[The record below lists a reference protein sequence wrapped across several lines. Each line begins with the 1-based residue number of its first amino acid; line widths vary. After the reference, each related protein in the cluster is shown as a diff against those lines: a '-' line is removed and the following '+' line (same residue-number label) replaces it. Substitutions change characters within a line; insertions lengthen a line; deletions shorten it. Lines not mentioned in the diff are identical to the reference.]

1 MYLEGVVKD
10 VNSIRY
16 MTAEEMEQ
24 RGVRVFTNT
33 EITKVVP
40 DKHEVEV
47 LDHISGQTRTE
58 SYDKLI
64 LSPGA
69 NPFIL
74 PVPGHE
80 LKNIETMRGRQ
91 DTIDLR
97 IHSVDPDIQNV
108 VVVGGG
114 YIGIEAAEAFAK
126 AGKNVTVVDIITRP
140 LGVYLDQSFTDILE
154 KEMTENGITLAMEE
168 KVMEFVGEDGKVKKV
183 VTDKGEYPAEMVV
196 MSAGVRP
203 NTAWLKDAV
212 AMHPN
217 GMIKTDEY
225 MRTSAEDVFAVGDA
239 TLIQYNPGKTE
250 VNISLATNARRQGRY
265 AVKNLV
271 DAKFPFPGVQGSSAL
286 RVFNYK
292 FASTG
297 LNDQMASRLGI
308 KTQSVLLDQATLMD
322 FVPENM
328 KERMLFKLVYDPAT
342 HEILG
347 AQVMSKKDLTANIN
361 AISIAIQTKFTI
373 DQLAYAD
380 FFFQPEFDT
389 PWNLLNMAGLKAL
402 QQENEAKS

>member
-33 EITKVVP
+33 EITKVIP

-47 LDHISGQTRTE
+47 LDHVSGQTRKET
-58 SYDKLI
+58 YDKLI

-80 LKNIETMRGRQ
+80 LQNIETMRGRQ
-91 DTIDLR
+91 DTIDLKL
-97 IHSVDPDIQNV
+97 HSVDPDIQNV

-114 YIGIEAAEAFAK
+114 YIGIEAAEAFVK
-126 AGKNVTVVDIITRP
+126 AGKNVTLVDIITRP
-140 LGVYLDQSFTDILE
+140 LGLYLDQEFTDILE
-154 KEMTENGITLAMEE
+154 KEMTNNGMNLAMEE
-168 KVMEFVGEDGKVKKV
+168 KVVEFVGKDGKVSKV
-183 VTDKGEYPAEMVV
+183 VTDKGEY
-196 MSAGVRP
+196 S
-203 NTAWLKDAV
+203 
-212 AMHPN
+212 N

-239 TLIQYNPGKTE
+239 TLIQYNPGQTT
-250 VNISLATNARRQGRY
+250 VNIALATNARRQGRY
-265 AVKNLV
+265 AVKNLEE
-271 DAKFPFPGVQGSSAL
+271 ANYPFPGVQGSSAL
-286 RVFNYK
+286 RVFDYK

-297 LNDQMASRLGI
+297 LNDQMADRLKI
-308 KTQSVLLDQATLMD
+308 ETKSVLLDQDTLMD
-322 FVPENM
+322 FVPANM
-328 KERMLFKLVYDPAT
+328 KDRMLFKLVYDPKT
-342 HEILG
+342 HAILG
-347 AQVMSKKDLTANIN
+347 AQIMSKKDLTANIN

-373 DQLAYAD
+373 EQLAYAD

-402 QQENEAKS
+402 HQENES

>member
-16 MTAEEMEQ
+16 MTAEEMEK

-33 EITKVVP
+33 EITKVMP
-40 DKHEVEV
+40 DQHEVEV
-47 LDHISGQTRTE
+47 LDHISGQTRKE

-80 LKNIETMRGRQ
+80 LENIETMRGRQ
-91 DTIDLR
+91 DTIDLKL
-97 IHSVDPDIQNV
+97 HSVDPDIQNV

-114 YIGIEAAEAFAK
+114 YIGIEAAEAFAM

-140 LGVYLDQSFTDILE
+140 LGVYLDQDFTDILE
-154 KEMTENGITLAMEE
+154 KEMTENGMHLAMEE
-168 KVMEFVGEDGKVKKV
+168 KVVEFIGDAGKVTKV
-183 VTDKGEYPAEMVV
+183 VTDKGEYPAELVV

-203 NTAWLKDAV
+203 NTAWLKNAV
-212 AMHPN
+212 EMHPN

-239 TLIQYNPGKTE
+239 TLIKYNPGNTE
-250 VNISLATNARRQGRY
+250 VNIALATNARRQGRY
-265 AVKNLV
+265 AAKNLV
-271 DAKFPFPGVQGSSAL
+271 EANNPFPGVQGSSAL
-286 RVFNYK
+286 RVFDYK

-297 LNDQMASRLGI
+297 LNDQMADRLKI
-308 KTQSVLLDQATLMD
+308 ETKSVLLDQDTLMD
-322 FVPENM
+322 FIPADR

-347 AQVMSKKDLTANIN
+347 GQIMSKEDLTANIN

-373 DQLAYAD
+373 EQLAYAD

-402 QQENEAKS
+402 EQEK

>member
-10 VNSIRY
+10 VDSIRY
-16 MTAEEMEQ
+16 MTPEEMEQ

-47 LDHISGQTRTE
+47 LDHLTGKTRTE
-58 SYDKLI
+58 AYDKLI

-74 PVPGHE
+74 PVPGKE
-80 LKNIETMRGRQ
+80 LANIETMRGRQ
-91 DTIDLR
+91 DTIDLKK
-97 IHSVDPDIQNV
+97 HSVDPEIKEV

-114 YIGIEAAEAFAK
+114 YIGIEAAEAFAL
-126 AGKNVTVVDIITRP
+126 AGKKVTVVDVITRP
-140 LGVYLDQSFTDILE
+140 LGVYLDQEFTDILE
-154 KEMTENGITLAMEE
+154 KEMTDNGIRLAMEE
-168 KVMEFVGEDGKVKKV
+168 RVEKFVGEGKVEKV
-183 VTDKGEYPAEMVV
+183 ITDKGEYAADLVV

-212 AMHPN
+212 ELYPN
-217 GMIKTDEY
+217 GLIKTDKF

-239 TLIQYNPGKTE
+239 TQIQYNPGNTE
-250 VNISLATNARRQGRY
+250 VNISLASNARRQGRY
-265 AVKNLV
+265 AVKNLETA
-271 DAKFPFPGVQGSSAL
+271 DAPFPGVQGSSAL
-286 RVFNYK
+286 RVFDYK

-297 LNDQMASRLGI
+297 LNDQMADRLKI
-308 KTQSVLLDQATLMD
+308 QTKSVLLDQATLMD
-322 FVPENM
+322 FIPESM
-328 KERMLFKLVYDPAT
+328 KERMLFKLVYDPES
-342 HEILG
+342 HVILG

-373 DQLAYAD
+373 EQLAYAD

-402 QQENEAKS
+402 QQENEA

>member
-16 MTAEEMEQ
+16 MTAEEMEK

-33 EITKVVP
+33 EITKVMP
-40 DKHEVEV
+40 DQHEVEV
-47 LDHISGQTRTE
+47 LDHISGQTRKE
-58 SYDKLI
+58 GYDKLI

-91 DTIDLR
+91 DTIDLKL
-97 IHSVDPDIQNV
+97 HSVDPDIQNV

-114 YIGIEAAEAFAK
+114 YIGIEAAEAFAM

-140 LGVYLDQSFTDILE
+140 LGVYLDQDFTDILE
-154 KEMTENGITLAMEE
+154 KEMTDNGMHLAMEE
-168 KVMEFVGEDGKVKKV
+168 KVVEFIGDAGKVTKV
-183 VTDKGEYPAEMVV
+183 VTDKGEYPAELVV

-212 AMHPN
+212 EMHPN

-239 TLIQYNPGKTE
+239 TLIKYNPGNTE
-250 VNISLATNARRQGRY
+250 VNIALATNARRQGRY
-265 AVKNLV
+265 AAKNLV
-271 DAKFPFPGVQGSSAL
+271 EANNPFPGVQGSSAL
-286 RVFNYK
+286 RVFDYK

-297 LNDQMASRLGI
+297 LNDQMADRLKI
-308 KTQSVLLDQATLMD
+308 ETKSVLLDQDTLMD
-322 FVPENM
+322 FIPADR

-347 AQVMSKKDLTANIN
+347 GQIMSKEDLTANIN

-373 DQLAYAD
+373 EQLAYAD

-402 QQENEAKS
+402 EQEK

>member
-10 VNSIRY
+10 VDSIRY
-16 MTAEEMEQ
+16 MTPEEMEQ

-47 LDHISGQTRTE
+47 LDHLTGKTRTE

-74 PVPGHE
+74 PVPGKE
-80 LKNIETMRGRQ
+80 LANIETMRGRQ
-91 DTIDLR
+91 DTIDLKK
-97 IHSVDPDIQNV
+97 HSVDPAIKNV

-114 YIGIEAAEAFAK
+114 YIGIEAAEAFAV
-126 AGKNVTVVDIITRP
+126 AGKKVTVVDVITRP
-140 LGVYLDQSFTDILE
+140 LGVYLDQAFTDILE
-154 KEMTENGITLAMEE
+154 KEMTDHGIQLAMEE
-168 KVMEFVGEDGKVKKV
+168 RVEKFIGEGKVEKV
-183 VTDKGEYPAEMVV
+183 VTDKGKYAADLVV

-212 AMHPN
+212 ELYPN
-217 GMIKTDEY
+217 GLIKTDKF

-239 TLIQYNPGKTE
+239 TQIQYNPGNTE

-265 AVKNLV
+265 AVKNLEE
-271 DAKFPFPGVQGSSAL
+271 AKAPFPGVQGSSAL
-286 RVFNYK
+286 RVFDYK

-297 LNDQMASRLGI
+297 LNDQMAERLKI
-308 KTQSVLLDQATLMD
+308 KTKSVLLDQATLMD
-322 FVPENM
+322 FIPENM
-328 KERMLFKLVYDPAT
+328 KERMLFKLVYDPES
-342 HEILG
+342 HVILG

-373 DQLAYAD
+373 EQLAYAD

-402 QQENEAKS
+402 QQENEA

>member
-16 MTAEEMEQ
+16 MTAEEMER

-33 EITKVVP
+33 EITKVIP

-47 LDHISGQTRTE
+47 LDHVSGETRTE
-58 SYDKLI
+58 AYDKLI

-74 PVPGHE
+74 PVPGHD

-91 DTIDLR
+91 DTIDLKL
-97 IHSVDPDIQNV
+97 HSVDPDIQNV

-126 AGKNVTVVDIITRP
+126 AGKKVTLVDIITRP
-140 LGVYLDQSFTDILE
+140 LGVYLDKEFTDILE
-154 KEMTENGITLAMEE
+154 KEMTDNGMTLAMEE
-168 KVMEFVGEDGKVKKV
+168 KVVEFVGEDGKVSKV
-183 VTDKGEYPAEMVV
+183 VTDKGEYPVEMVV

-212 AMHPN
+212 DMHPN

-239 TLIQYNPGKTE
+239 TLIQYNPAQTT
-250 VNISLATNARRQGRY
+250 VNIALATNARRQGRY
-265 AVKNLV
+265 AVKNLEE
-271 DAKFPFPGVQGSSAL
+271 AKYPFPGVQGSSAL
-286 RVFNYK
+286 RVFDYK

-297 LNDQMASRLGI
+297 LNDQMADRLKI
-308 KTQSVLLDQATLMD
+308 KTKSVLLDQETLMD
-322 FVPENM
+322 FVPADM
-328 KERMLFKLVYDPAT
+328 KERMLFKLVYDPET
-342 HEILG
+342 HAILG
-347 AQVMSKKDLTANIN
+347 AQIMSKKDLTANTMRSRLRSKRN
-361 AISIAIQTKFTI
+361 LPLSSWHMRTSSSSLSSIRHGT
-373 DQLAYAD
+373 Y
-380 FFFQPEFDT
+380 
-389 PWNLLNMAGLKAL
+389 
-402 QQENEAKS
+402 

>member
-10 VNSIRY
+10 VDSIRY
-16 MTAEEMEQ
+16 MTPEEMEQ

-47 LDHISGQTRTE
+47 LDHLTGKTRTE

-74 PVPGHE
+74 PVPGKE
-80 LKNIETMRGRQ
+80 LANIETMRGRQ
-91 DTIDLR
+91 DTIDLKK
-97 IHSVDPDIQNV
+97 HSVDPEIKNV

-114 YIGIEAAEAFAK
+114 YIGIEAAEAFAV
-126 AGKNVTVVDIITRP
+126 AGKKVTVVDVITRP
-140 LGVYLDQSFTDILE
+140 LGVYLDQAFTDILE
-154 KEMTENGITLAMEE
+154 KEMTDHGIQLAMEE
-168 KVMEFVGEDGKVKKV
+168 RVEKFIGEGKVEKV
-183 VTDKGEYPAEMVV
+183 VTDKGEYAADLVV

-212 AMHPN
+212 ELYPN
-217 GMIKTDEY
+217 GLIKTDKF

-239 TLIQYNPGKTE
+239 TQIQYNPGNTE

-265 AVKNLV
+265 AVKNLEE
-271 DAKFPFPGVQGSSAL
+271 AKAPFPGVQGSSAL
-286 RVFNYK
+286 RVFDYK

-297 LNDQMASRLGI
+297 LNDQMADRLKI
-308 KTQSVLLDQATLMD
+308 KTKSVLLDQATLMD
-322 FVPENM
+322 FIPENM
-328 KERMLFKLVYDPAT
+328 KERMLFKLVYDPES
-342 HEILG
+342 HVILG

-373 DQLAYAD
+373 EQLAYAD

-402 QQENEAKS
+402 QQENEA

>member
-16 MTAEEMEQ
+16 MTAEEMEK

-33 EITKVVP
+33 EITKVMP
-40 DKHEVEV
+40 DQHEVEV
-47 LDHISGQTRTE
+47 LDHVSGQTRKE

-80 LKNIETMRGRQ
+80 LENIETMRGRQ
-91 DTIDLR
+91 DTIDLKL
-97 IHSVDPDIQNV
+97 HSVDPDIQNV

-114 YIGIEAAEAFAK
+114 YIGIEAAEAFAM

-140 LGVYLDQSFTDILE
+140 LGVYLDQDFTDILE
-154 KEMTENGITLAMEE
+154 KEMTDNGMHLAMEE
-168 KVMEFVGEDGKVKKV
+168 KVVEFIGDAGKVTKV
-183 VTDKGEYPAEMVV
+183 VTDKGEYPAELVV

-203 NTAWLKDAV
+203 NTAWLKDSV
-212 AMHPN
+212 EMHPN

-239 TLIQYNPGKTE
+239 TLIKYNPGNTE
-250 VNISLATNARRQGRY
+250 VNIALATNARRQGRY
-265 AVKNLV
+265 AAKNLV
-271 DAKFPFPGVQGSSAL
+271 EANNPFPGVQGSSAL
-286 RVFNYK
+286 RVFDYK

-297 LNDQMASRLGI
+297 LNDQMADRLKI
-308 KTQSVLLDQATLMD
+308 ETKSVLLDQDTLMD
-322 FVPENM
+322 FIPADR

-347 AQVMSKKDLTANIN
+347 GQIMSKEDLTANIN

-373 DQLAYAD
+373 EQLAYAD

-402 QQENEAKS
+402 EQEK

>member
-16 MTAEEMEQ
+16 MTAEEMER

-33 EITKVVP
+33 EITKVIP

-47 LDHISGQTRTE
+47 LDHVSGETRTE
-58 SYDKLI
+58 AYDKLI

-74 PVPGHE
+74 PVPGHD

-91 DTIDLR
+91 DTIDLKL
-97 IHSVDPDIQNV
+97 HSVDPDIQNV

-126 AGKNVTVVDIITRP
+126 AGKKVTLVDIITRP
-140 LGVYLDQSFTDILE
+140 LGVYLDKEFTDILE
-154 KEMTENGITLAMEE
+154 KEMTDNGMTLAMEE
-168 KVMEFVGEDGKVKKV
+168 KVVEFVGEDGKVSKV
-183 VTDKGEYPAEMVV
+183 VTDKGEYPVEMVV

-212 AMHPN
+212 DMHPN

-239 TLIQYNPGKTE
+239 TLIQYNPAQTT
-250 VNISLATNARRQGRY
+250 VNIALATNARRQGRY
-265 AVKNLV
+265 AVKNLEE
-271 DAKFPFPGVQGSSAL
+271 AKYPFPGVQGSSAL
-286 RVFNYK
+286 RVFDYK

-297 LNDQMASRLGI
+297 LNDQMADRLKI
-308 KTQSVLLDQATLMD
+308 KTKSVLLDQETLMD
-322 FVPENM
+322 FVPADM
-328 KERMLFKLVYDPAT
+328 KERMLFKLVYDPET
-342 HEILG
+342 HAILG
-347 AQVMSKKDLTANIN
+347 AQIMSKKDLTANIN

-373 DQLAYAD
+373 EQLAYAD

-402 QQENEAKS
+402 QQENEA

>member
-16 MTAEEMEQ
+16 MTAEEMEK

-33 EITKVVP
+33 EITKVMP
-40 DKHEVEV
+40 DQHEVEV
-47 LDHISGQTRTE
+47 LDHISGETRKE

-80 LKNIETMRGRQ
+80 LENIETMRGRQ
-91 DTIDLR
+91 DTIDLKL
-97 IHSVDPDIQNV
+97 HSVDPDIQNV

-114 YIGIEAAEAFAK
+114 YIGIEAAEAFAM

-140 LGVYLDQSFTDILE
+140 LGVYLDQDFTDILE
-154 KEMTENGITLAMEE
+154 KEMTDNGMHLAMEE
-168 KVMEFVGEDGKVKKV
+168 KVVEFIGDAGKVTKV
-183 VTDKGEYPAEMVV
+183 VTDKGEYPAELVV

-212 AMHPN
+212 EMHPN

-239 TLIQYNPGKTE
+239 TLIKYNPGNTD
-250 VNISLATNARRQGRY
+250 VNIALATNARRQGRY
-265 AVKNLV
+265 AAKNLV
-271 DAKFPFPGVQGSSAL
+271 EANNPFPGVQGSSAL
-286 RVFNYK
+286 RVFDYK

-297 LNDQMASRLGI
+297 LNDQMADRLKI
-308 KTQSVLLDQATLMD
+308 ETKSVLLDQDTLMD
-322 FVPENM
+322 FIPVDR

-347 AQVMSKKDLTANIN
+347 GQIMSKEDLTANIN

-373 DQLAYAD
+373 EQLAYAD

-402 QQENEAKS
+402 EQEK

>member
-33 EITKVVP
+33 EITKVIP

-47 LDHISGQTRTE
+47 LDHVSGETRTE
-58 SYDKLI
+58 AYDKLI

-74 PVPGHE
+74 PVPGHD

-91 DTIDLR
+91 DTIDLKL
-97 IHSVDPDIQNV
+97 HSVDPDIQNV

-126 AGKNVTVVDIITRP
+126 AGKKVTLVDIITRP
-140 LGVYLDQSFTDILE
+140 LGVYLDKEFTDILE
-154 KEMTENGITLAMEE
+154 KEMTDNGMTLAMEE
-168 KVMEFVGEDGKVKKV
+168 KVVEFVGEDGKVNKV

-212 AMHPN
+212 DMHPN

-225 MRTSAEDVFAVGDA
+225 MRTSVEDVFAVGDA
-239 TLIQYNPGKTE
+239 TLIQYNPGQTS
-250 VNISLATNARRQGRY
+250 VNIALATNARRQGRY
-265 AVKNLV
+265 AVKNLEE
-271 DAKFPFPGVQGSSAL
+271 AKYPFPGVQGSSAL
-286 RVFNYK
+286 RVFDYK

-297 LNDQMASRLGI
+297 LNDQMADRLKI
-308 KTQSVLLDQATLMD
+308 KTKSVLLDQETLMD
-322 FVPENM
+322 FVPADM
-328 KERMLFKLVYDPAT
+328 KERMLFKLVYDPET
-342 HEILG
+342 HSILG
-347 AQVMSKKDLTANIN
+347 AQIMSKKDLTANIN

-373 DQLAYAD
+373 EQLAYAD

-402 QQENEAKS
+402 QQENEA

>member
-16 MTAEEMEQ
+16 MTAEEMER

-33 EITKVVP
+33 EITKVIP

-47 LDHISGQTRTE
+47 LDHVSGETRTE
-58 SYDKLI
+58 AYDKLI

-74 PVPGHE
+74 PVPGHD

-91 DTIDLR
+91 DTIDLKL
-97 IHSVDPDIQNV
+97 HSVDPDIQNV

-126 AGKNVTVVDIITRP
+126 AGKKVTLVDIITRP
-140 LGVYLDQSFTDILE
+140 LGVYLDKEFTDILE
-154 KEMTENGITLAMEE
+154 KEMTDNGMTLAMEE
-168 KVMEFVGEDGKVKKV
+168 KVVEFVGEDGKVSKV

-203 NTAWLKDAV
+203 NTAWLKDALD
-212 AMHPN
+212 MHPN
-217 GMIKTDEY
+217 GMIKTDDY

-239 TLIQYNPGKTE
+239 TLIQYNPGQTS
-250 VNISLATNARRQGRY
+250 VNIALATNARRQGRY
-265 AVKNLV
+265 AVKNLEE
-271 DAKFPFPGVQGSSAL
+271 AKYPFPGVQGSSAL
-286 RVFNYK
+286 RVFDYK

-297 LNDQMASRLGI
+297 LNDQMADRLKI
-308 KTQSVLLDQATLMD
+308 KTKSVLLDQETLMD
-322 FVPENM
+322 FVPADM
-328 KERMLFKLVYDPAT
+328 KERMLFKLVYDPET
-342 HEILG
+342 HAILG
-347 AQVMSKKDLTANIN
+347 AQIMSKKDLTANIN

-373 DQLAYAD
+373 EQLAYAD

-402 QQENEAKS
+402 QQENEA

>member
-1 MYLEGVVKD
+1 
-10 VNSIRY
+10 

-33 EITKVVP
+33 EITKVIP

-47 LDHISGQTRTE
+47 LDHVSGETRKE

-74 PVPGHE
+74 PVPGHD

-91 DTIDLR
+91 DTIDLKL
-97 IHSVDPDIQNV
+97 HSVDPDNENV
-108 VVVGGG
+108 VVIGGG

-126 AGKNVTVVDIITRP
+126 AGKKVTLVDIITRP
-140 LGVYLDQSFTDILE
+140 LGVYLDEEFTGILE
-154 KEMTENGITLAMEE
+154 KEMTDNGMNLAMEE
-168 KVMEFVGEDGKVKKV
+168 KVVEFVGENGKVSKV
-183 VTDKGEYPAEMVV
+183 ITDKGEYPAELVV

-212 AMHPN
+212 EMHPN

-239 TLIQYNPGKTE
+239 TLIQYNPGQTA
-250 VNISLATNARRQGRY
+250 VNIALATNARRQGRY
-265 AVKNLV
+265 AVKNLTE
-271 DAKFPFPGVQGSSAL
+271 ANQPFPGVQGSSAL
-286 RVFNYK
+286 RVFDYK

-297 LNDQMASRLGI
+297 LNDQMADRLNI
-308 KTQSVLLDQATLMD
+308 KTKSVLLDQETLMD
-322 FVPENM
+322 FIPADM
-328 KERMLFKLVYDPAT
+328 KERMLFKLVYDPETLA
-342 HEILG
+342 ILG
-347 AQVMSKKDLTANIN
+347 AQIMSKKDLTANIN

-373 DQLAYAD
+373 EQLAYAD

-402 QQENEAKS
+402 QQENEA

>member
-33 EITKVVP
+33 EITKVIP

-47 LDHISGQTRTE
+47 LDHVSGETRTE
-58 SYDKLI
+58 AYDKLI

-74 PVPGHE
+74 PVPGHD

-91 DTIDLR
+91 DTIDLKL
-97 IHSVDPDIQNV
+97 HSVDPDIQNV

-126 AGKNVTVVDIITRP
+126 AGKKVTLVDIITRP
-140 LGVYLDQSFTDILE
+140 LGVYLDKEFTDILE
-154 KEMTENGITLAMEE
+154 KEMTDNGMTLAMEE
-168 KVMEFVGEDGKVKKV
+168 KVVEFVGEDGKVSKV

-212 AMHPN
+212 DMHPN
-217 GMIKTDEY
+217 GMIKTDDY

-239 TLIQYNPGKTE
+239 TLIQYNPGQTS
-250 VNISLATNARRQGRY
+250 VNIALATNARRQGRY
-265 AVKNLV
+265 AVKNLEE
-271 DAKFPFPGVQGSSAL
+271 AKYPFPGVQGSSAL
-286 RVFNYK
+286 RVFDYK

-297 LNDQMASRLGI
+297 LNDQMADRLKI
-308 KTQSVLLDQATLMD
+308 KTKSVLLDQETLMD
-322 FVPENM
+322 FVPANM
-328 KERMLFKLVYDPAT
+328 KERMLFKLVYDPET
-342 HEILG
+342 HAILG
-347 AQVMSKKDLTANIN
+347 AQIMSKKDLTANIN

-373 DQLAYAD
+373 EQLAYAD

-402 QQENEAKS
+402 QQENEA

>member
-16 MTAEEMEQ
+16 MTAEEMEK

-33 EITKVVP
+33 EITKVMP
-40 DKHEVEV
+40 DQHEVEV
-47 LDHISGQTRTE
+47 LDHISGETRKE

-80 LKNIETMRGRQ
+80 LENIETMRGRQ
-91 DTIDLR
+91 DTIDLKL
-97 IHSVDPDIQNV
+97 HSVDPDIQNV

-114 YIGIEAAEAFAK
+114 YIGIEAAEAFAM

-140 LGVYLDQSFTDILE
+140 LGVYLDQDFTDILE
-154 KEMTENGITLAMEE
+154 KEMTDNGMHLAMEE
-168 KVMEFVGEDGKVKKV
+168 KVVEFIGDAGKVTKV
-183 VTDKGEYPAEMVV
+183 VTDKGEYPAELVV

-203 NTAWLKDAV
+203 NTAWFKDAV
-212 AMHPN
+212 EMHPN

-239 TLIQYNPGKTE
+239 TLIKYNPGNTE
-250 VNISLATNARRQGRY
+250 VNIALATNARRQGRY
-265 AVKNLV
+265 AAKNLV
-271 DAKFPFPGVQGSSAL
+271 EANNPFPGVQGSSAL
-286 RVFNYK
+286 RVFDYK

-297 LNDQMASRLGI
+297 LNDQMADRLNI
-308 KTQSVLLDQATLMD
+308 ETKSVLLDQDTLMD
-322 FVPENM
+322 FIPADR

-347 AQVMSKKDLTANIN
+347 GQIMSKEDLTANIN

-373 DQLAYAD
+373 EQLAYAD

-402 QQENEAKS
+402 EQEK

>member
-16 MTAEEMEQ
+16 MTAEEMER

-33 EITKVVP
+33 EITKVIP

-47 LDHISGQTRTE
+47 LDHVSGETRTE
-58 SYDKLI
+58 AYDKLI

-74 PVPGHE
+74 PVPGHD

-91 DTIDLR
+91 DTIDLKL
-97 IHSVDPDIQNV
+97 HSVDPDIQNV

-126 AGKNVTVVDIITRP
+126 AGKKVTLVDIITRP
-140 LGVYLDQSFTDILE
+140 LGVYLDKEFTDILE
-154 KEMTENGITLAMEE
+154 KEMTDNGMTLAMEE
-168 KVMEFVGEDGKVKKV
+168 KVVEFVGEDGKVSKV
-183 VTDKGEYPAEMVV
+183 VTDKGEYPVEMVV

-212 AMHPN
+212 DMHPN

-239 TLIQYNPGKTE
+239 TLIQYNPAQTT
-250 VNISLATNARRQGRY
+250 VNIALATNARRQGRY
-265 AVKNLV
+265 AVKNLEE
-271 DAKFPFPGVQGSSAL
+271 AKYPFPGVQGSSAL
-286 RVFNYK
+286 RVFDYK

-297 LNDQMASRLGI
+297 LNDQMADRLKI
-308 KTQSVLLDQATLMD
+308 KTKSVLLDQETLMD
-322 FVPENM
+322 FVPADM
-328 KERMLFKLVYDPAT
+328 KERMLFKLVYDPET
-342 HEILG
+342 HAILG
-347 AQVMSKKDLTANIN
+347 AQIMSKKDLTANIN

-373 DQLAYAD
+373 EQLAYAD

-402 QQENEAKS
+402 HQENEA

>member
-33 EITKVVP
+33 EITKVIP

-47 LDHISGQTRTE
+47 LDHVSGETRTE
-58 SYDKLI
+58 AYDKLI

-74 PVPGHE
+74 PIPGHD

-91 DTIDLR
+91 DTIDLKL
-97 IHSVDPDIQNV
+97 HSVDPDIQNV

-126 AGKNVTVVDIITRP
+126 AGKKVTLVDIITRP
-140 LGVYLDQSFTDILE
+140 LGVYLDKEFTDILE
-154 KEMTENGITLAMEE
+154 KEMTDNGMTLAMEE
-168 KVMEFVGEDGKVKKV
+168 KVVEFVGEDGKVSKV
-183 VTDKGEYPAEMVV
+183 VTDKGEYSAEMVV

-212 AMHPN
+212 DMHPN

-239 TLIQYNPGKTE
+239 TLIQYNPAQTT
-250 VNISLATNARRQGRY
+250 VNIALATNARRQGRY
-265 AVKNLV
+265 AVKNLEE
-271 DAKFPFPGVQGSSAL
+271 AKYPFPGVQGSSAL
-286 RVFNYK
+286 RVFDYK

-297 LNDQMASRLGI
+297 LNDQMADRLKI
-308 KTQSVLLDQATLMD
+308 KTKSVLLDQETLMD
-322 FVPENM
+322 FVPADM
-328 KERMLFKLVYDPAT
+328 KERMLFKLVYDPET
-342 HEILG
+342 HAILG
-347 AQVMSKKDLTANIN
+347 AQIMSKKDLTANIN

-373 DQLAYAD
+373 EQLAYAD

-402 QQENEAKS
+402 QQENEA

>member
-33 EITKVVP
+33 EITKVIP

-47 LDHISGQTRTE
+47 LDHVSGETRTE
-58 SYDKLI
+58 AYDKLI

-74 PVPGHE
+74 PVPGHD

-91 DTIDLR
+91 DTIDLKL
-97 IHSVDPDIQNV
+97 HSVDPDIQNV

-126 AGKNVTVVDIITRP
+126 AGKKVTLVDIITRP
-140 LGVYLDQSFTDILE
+140 LGVYLDKEFTDILE
-154 KEMTENGITLAMEE
+154 KEMTDNGMTLAMEE
-168 KVMEFVGEDGKVKKV
+168 KVVEFVGEDGKVSKV

-212 AMHPN
+212 DMHPN
-217 GMIKTDEY
+217 GMIKTDDY

-239 TLIQYNPGKTE
+239 TLIQYNPAQTT
-250 VNISLATNARRQGRY
+250 VNIALATNARRQGRY
-265 AVKNLV
+265 AVKNLEE
-271 DAKFPFPGVQGSSAL
+271 AKYPFPGVQGSSAL
-286 RVFNYK
+286 RVFDYK

-297 LNDQMASRLGI
+297 LNDQMADRLKI
-308 KTQSVLLDQATLMD
+308 KTKSVLLDQETLMD
-322 FVPENM
+322 FVPADM
-328 KERMLFKLVYDPAT
+328 KERMLFKLVYDPET
-342 HEILG
+342 HAILG
-347 AQVMSKKDLTANIN
+347 AQIMSKKDLTANIN

-373 DQLAYAD
+373 EQLAYAD

-402 QQENEAKS
+402 QQENEA

>member
-16 MTAEEMEQ
+16 MTAEEMEK

-33 EITKVVP
+33 EITKVMP
-40 DKHEVEV
+40 DQHEVEV
-47 LDHISGQTRTE
+47 LDHVSGQTRKE

-80 LKNIETMRGRQ
+80 LENIETMRGRQ
-91 DTIDLR
+91 DTIDLKL
-97 IHSVDPDIQNV
+97 HSVDPDIQNV

-114 YIGIEAAEAFAK
+114 YIGIEAAEAFAM

-140 LGVYLDQSFTDILE
+140 LGVYLDQDFTDILE
-154 KEMTENGITLAMEE
+154 KEMTDNGMHLAMEE
-168 KVMEFVGEDGKVKKV
+168 KVVEFIGDAGKVTKV
-183 VTDKGEYPAEMVV
+183 VTDKGEYPAELVV

-212 AMHPN
+212 EMHPN

-239 TLIQYNPGKTE
+239 TLIKYNPGNTE
-250 VNISLATNARRQGRY
+250 VNIALATNARRQGRY
-265 AVKNLV
+265 AAKNIV
-271 DAKFPFPGVQGSSAL
+271 EANNPFPGVQGSSAL
-286 RVFNYK
+286 RVFDYK

-297 LNDQMASRLGI
+297 LNDQMADRLKI
-308 KTQSVLLDQATLMD
+308 ETKSVLLDQDTLMD
-322 FVPENM
+322 FIPADR

-347 AQVMSKKDLTANIN
+347 GQIMSKEDLTANIN

-373 DQLAYAD
+373 EQLAYAD

-402 QQENEAKS
+402 EQEK

>member
-1 MYLEGVVKD
+1 
-10 VNSIRY
+10 
-16 MTAEEMEQ
+16 MTAEEMER

-33 EITKVVP
+33 EITKVIP

-47 LDHISGQTRTE
+47 LDHVSGETRTE
-58 SYDKLI
+58 AYDKLI

-74 PVPGHE
+74 PVPGHD

-91 DTIDLR
+91 DTIDLKL
-97 IHSVDPDIQNV
+97 HSVDPDIQNV

-126 AGKNVTVVDIITRP
+126 AGKKVTLVDIITRP
-140 LGVYLDQSFTDILE
+140 LGVYLDKEFTDILE
-154 KEMTENGITLAMEE
+154 KEMTDNGMTLAMEE
-168 KVMEFVGEDGKVKKV
+168 KVVEFVGEDGKVSKV
-183 VTDKGEYPAEMVV
+183 VTDKGEYPVEMVV

-212 AMHPN
+212 DMHPN

-239 TLIQYNPGKTE
+239 TLIQYNPAQTT
-250 VNISLATNARRQGRY
+250 VNIALATNARRQGRY
-265 AVKNLV
+265 AVKNLEE
-271 DAKFPFPGVQGSSAL
+271 AKYPFPGVQGSSAL
-286 RVFNYK
+286 RVFDYK

-297 LNDQMASRLGI
+297 LNDQMADRLKI
-308 KTQSVLLDQATLMD
+308 KTKSVLLDQETLMD
-322 FVPENM
+322 FVPADM
-328 KERMLFKLVYDPAT
+328 KERMLFKLVYDPET
-342 HEILG
+342 HAILG
-347 AQVMSKKDLTANIN
+347 AQIMSKKDLTANIN

-373 DQLAYAD
+373 EQLAYAD

-402 QQENEAKS
+402 QQENEA

>member
-16 MTAEEMEQ
+16 MTAEEMEK

-33 EITKVVP
+33 EITKVMP
-40 DKHEVEV
+40 DQHEVEV
-47 LDHISGQTRTE
+47 LDHVSGETRKE

-80 LKNIETMRGRQ
+80 LENIETMRGRQ
-91 DTIDLR
+91 DTIDLKL
-97 IHSVDPDIQNV
+97 HSVDPDIQNV

-114 YIGIEAAEAFAK
+114 YIGIEAAEAFAM

-140 LGVYLDQSFTDILE
+140 LGVYLDQDFTDILE
-154 KEMTENGITLAMEE
+154 KEMTDNGMHLAMEE
-168 KVMEFVGEDGKVKKV
+168 KVVEFIGDAGKVTKV
-183 VTDKGEYPAEMVV
+183 VTDKGEYPAELVV

-212 AMHPN
+212 EMHPN

-239 TLIQYNPGKTE
+239 TLIKYNPGNTE
-250 VNISLATNARRQGRY
+250 VNIALATNARRQGRY
-265 AVKNLV
+265 AAKNLV
-271 DAKFPFPGVQGSSAL
+271 EANNPFPGVQGSSAL
-286 RVFNYK
+286 RVFDYK

-297 LNDQMASRLGI
+297 LNDQMADRLKI
-308 KTQSVLLDQATLMD
+308 ETKSVLLDQNTLMD
-322 FVPENM
+322 FIPADR

-347 AQVMSKKDLTANIN
+347 GQIMSKEDLTANIN

-373 DQLAYAD
+373 EQLAYAD

-402 QQENEAKS
+402 EQEK

>member
-16 MTAEEMEQ
+16 MTAEEMEK

-33 EITKVVP
+33 EITKVIP

-47 LDHISGQTRTE
+47 LDHVSGETRKET
-58 SYDKLI
+58 YDKLI

-74 PVPGHE
+74 PVPGHDLE
-80 LKNIETMRGRQ
+80 NIETMRGRQ
-91 DTIDLR
+91 DTIDLKL
-97 IHSVDPDIQNV
+97 HSVDPEIENV

-126 AGKNVTVVDIITRP
+126 AGKKVTLVDIITRP
-140 LGVYLDQSFTDILE
+140 LGVYLDEEFTDILE
-154 KEMTENGITLAMEE
+154 KEMTDNGMNLAMEE
-168 KVMEFVGEDGKVKKV
+168 KVVEFVGKNGKVSKV
-183 VTDKGEYPAEMVV
+183 VTDKGEYPAELVV

-212 AMHPN
+212 ELHPN

-239 TLIQYNPGKTE
+239 TLIRYNPSQTS
-250 VNISLATNARRQGRY
+250 VNIALATNARRQGRY
-265 AVKNLV
+265 AAKNLQE
-271 DAKFPFPGVQGSSAL
+271 AKHPFPGVQGSSAL
-286 RVFNYK
+286 RVFDYK

-297 LNDQMASRLGI
+297 LNDQMADRLEI
-308 KTQSVLLDQATLMD
+308 KTKSVLLDQDTLMN
-322 FVPENM
+322 FVPADM
-328 KERMLFKLVYDPAT
+328 KERMLFKLVYDPETLA
-342 HEILG
+342 ILG
-347 AQVMSKKDLTANIN
+347 AQIMSKKDLTANIN
-361 AISIAIQTKFTI
+361 AVSIAIQTKFTI
-373 DQLAYAD
+373 EQLAYAD

-402 QQENEAKS
+402 QQENQG

>member
-33 EITKVVP
+33 EITKVIP

-47 LDHISGQTRTE
+47 LDHVSGETRTE
-58 SYDKLI
+58 AYDKLI

-74 PVPGHE
+74 PVPGHD

-91 DTIDLR
+91 DTIDLKL
-97 IHSVDPDIQNV
+97 HSVDPDIQNV

-126 AGKNVTVVDIITRP
+126 AGKKVTLVDIITRP
-140 LGVYLDQSFTDILE
+140 LGVYLDKEFTDILE
-154 KEMTENGITLAMEE
+154 KEMTDNGMTLAMEE
-168 KVMEFVGEDGKVKKV
+168 KVVEFVGEDGKVSKV

-212 AMHPN
+212 DMHPN
-217 GMIKTDEY
+217 GMIKTDDY

-239 TLIQYNPGKTE
+239 TLIQYNPGQTS
-250 VNISLATNARRQGRY
+250 VNIALATNARRQGRY
-265 AVKNLV
+265 AVKNLEE
-271 DAKFPFPGVQGSSAL
+271 AKYPFPGVQGSSAL
-286 RVFNYK
+286 RVFDYK

-297 LNDQMASRLGI
+297 LNDQMADRLKI
-308 KTQSVLLDQATLMD
+308 KTKSVLLDQETLMD
-322 FVPENM
+322 FVPADM
-328 KERMLFKLVYDPAT
+328 KERMLFKLVYDPET
-342 HEILG
+342 HAILG
-347 AQVMSKKDLTANIN
+347 AQIMSKKDLTANIN

-373 DQLAYAD
+373 EQLAYAD

-402 QQENEAKS
+402 QQENEA

>member
-33 EITKVVP
+33 EITKVIP

-47 LDHISGQTRTE
+47 LDHVSGETRTE
-58 SYDKLI
+58 AYDKLI

-74 PVPGHE
+74 PVLGHD

-91 DTIDLR
+91 DTIDLKL
-97 IHSVDPDIQNV
+97 HSVDPDIQNV

-126 AGKNVTVVDIITRP
+126 AGKKVTLVDIITRP
-140 LGVYLDQSFTDILE
+140 LGVYLDKEFTDILE
-154 KEMTENGITLAMEE
+154 KEMTDNGMTLAMEE
-168 KVMEFVGEDGKVKKV
+168 KVVEFVGEDGKVNKV

-212 AMHPN
+212 DMHPN

-239 TLIQYNPGKTE
+239 TLIQYNPGQTS
-250 VNISLATNARRQGRY
+250 VNIALATNARRQGRY
-265 AVKNLV
+265 AVKNLEE
-271 DAKFPFPGVQGSSAL
+271 AKYPFPGVQGSSAL
-286 RVFNYK
+286 RVFDYK

-297 LNDQMASRLGI
+297 LNDQMADRLKI
-308 KTQSVLLDQATLMD
+308 KTKSVLLDQETLMD
-322 FVPENM
+322 FVPADM
-328 KERMLFKLVYDPAT
+328 KERMLFKLVYDPET
-342 HEILG
+342 HAILG
-347 AQVMSKKDLTANIN
+347 AQIMSKKDLTANIN

-373 DQLAYAD
+373 EQLAYAD

-402 QQENEAKS
+402 QQENEA

>member
-33 EITKVVP
+33 EITKVIP

-47 LDHISGQTRTE
+47 LDHVSGETRTE
-58 SYDKLI
+58 AYDKLI

-74 PVPGHE
+74 PVPGHD

-91 DTIDLR
+91 DTIDLKL
-97 IHSVDPDIQNV
+97 HSVDPDIQNV

-126 AGKNVTVVDIITRP
+126 AGKKVTLVDIITRP
-140 LGVYLDQSFTDILE
+140 LGVYLDKEFTDILE
-154 KEMTENGITLAMEE
+154 KEMTDNGMTLAMEE
-168 KVMEFVGEDGKVKKV
+168 KVVEFVGEDGKVSKV

-212 AMHPN
+212 DMHPN
-217 GMIKTDEY
+217 GMIKTDDC

-239 TLIQYNPGKTE
+239 TLIQYNPGQTS
-250 VNISLATNARRQGRY
+250 VNIALATNARRQGRY
-265 AVKNLV
+265 AVKNLEE
-271 DAKFPFPGVQGSSAL
+271 AKYPFPGVQGSSAL
-286 RVFNYK
+286 RVFDYK

-297 LNDQMASRLGI
+297 LNDQMADRLKI
-308 KTQSVLLDQATLMD
+308 KTKSVLLDQETLMD
-322 FVPENM
+322 FVPADM
-328 KERMLFKLVYDPAT
+328 KERMLFKLVYDPET
-342 HEILG
+342 HAILG
-347 AQVMSKKDLTANIN
+347 AQIMSKKDLTANIN

-373 DQLAYAD
+373 EQLAYAD

-402 QQENEAKS
+402 QQENEA

>member
-33 EITKVVP
+33 EITKVIP

-47 LDHISGQTRTE
+47 LDHVSGETRTE
-58 SYDKLI
+58 AYDKLI

-74 PVPGHE
+74 PVPGHD

-91 DTIDLR
+91 DTIDLKL
-97 IHSVDPDIQNV
+97 HSVDPDIQNV

-126 AGKNVTVVDIITRP
+126 AGKKVTLVDIITRP
-140 LGVYLDQSFTDILE
+140 LGVYLDKEFTDILE
-154 KEMTENGITLAMEE
+154 KEMTDNGMTLAMEE
-168 KVMEFVGEDGKVKKV
+168 KVVEFVGEDGKVSKV
-183 VTDKGEYPAEMVV
+183 VTDKGEYSAEMVV

-212 AMHPN
+212 DMHPN

-239 TLIQYNPGKTE
+239 TLIQYNPAQTT
-250 VNISLATNARRQGRY
+250 VNIALATNARRQGRY
-265 AVKNLV
+265 AVKNLEE
-271 DAKFPFPGVQGSSAL
+271 AKYPFPGVQGSSAL
-286 RVFNYK
+286 RVFDYK

-297 LNDQMASRLGI
+297 LNDQMADRLKI
-308 KTQSVLLDQATLMD
+308 KTKSVLLDQETLMD
-322 FVPENM
+322 FVPADM
-328 KERMLFKLVYDPAT
+328 KERMLFKLVYDPET
-342 HEILG
+342 HAILG
-347 AQVMSKKDLTANIN
+347 AQIMSKKDLTANIN

-373 DQLAYAD
+373 EQLAYAD

-402 QQENEAKS
+402 QQENEA

>member
-16 MTAEEMEQ
+16 MTAEEMER

-33 EITKVVP
+33 EITKVIP

-47 LDHISGQTRTE
+47 LDHVSGETRTE
-58 SYDKLI
+58 AYDKLI

-74 PVPGHE
+74 PVPGHD

-91 DTIDLR
+91 DTIDLKL
-97 IHSVDPDIQNV
+97 HSVDPDIQNV
-108 VVVGGG
+108 FVVGGG

-126 AGKNVTVVDIITRP
+126 AGKKVTLVDIITRP
-140 LGVYLDQSFTDILE
+140 LGVYLDKEFTDILE
-154 KEMTENGITLAMEE
+154 KEMTDNGMTLAMEE
-168 KVMEFVGEDGKVKKV
+168 KVVEFVGEDGKVSKV
-183 VTDKGEYPAEMVV
+183 VTDKGEYPVEMVV

-212 AMHPN
+212 DMHPN

-239 TLIQYNPGKTE
+239 TLIQYNPAQTT
-250 VNISLATNARRQGRY
+250 VNIALATNARRQGRY
-265 AVKNLV
+265 AVKNLEE
-271 DAKFPFPGVQGSSAL
+271 AKYPFPGVQGSSAL
-286 RVFNYK
+286 RVFDYK

-297 LNDQMASRLGI
+297 LNDQMADRLKI
-308 KTQSVLLDQATLMD
+308 KTKSVLLDQETLMD
-322 FVPENM
+322 FVPADM
-328 KERMLFKLVYDPAT
+328 KERMLFKLVYDPET
-342 HEILG
+342 HAILG
-347 AQVMSKKDLTANIN
+347 AQIMSKKDLTANIN

-373 DQLAYAD
+373 EQLAYAD

-402 QQENEAKS
+402 QQENEA

>member
-16 MTAEEMEQ
+16 MTAEEMEK

-33 EITKVVP
+33 EITKVMP
-40 DKHEVEV
+40 DQHEVEV
-47 LDHISGQTRTE
+47 LDHVSGQTRTE

-80 LKNIETMRGRQ
+80 LENIETMRGRQ
-91 DTIDLR
+91 DTIDLKL
-97 IHSVDPDIQNV
+97 HSVDPDIQNV

-114 YIGIEAAEAFAK
+114 YIGIEAAEAFAMV
-126 AGKNVTVVDIITRP
+126 GKNVTVVDIITRP
-140 LGVYLDQSFTDILE
+140 LGVYLDQDFTDILE
-154 KEMTENGITLAMEE
+154 KEMTDNGMHLAMEE
-168 KVMEFVGEDGKVKKV
+168 KVVEFIGDAGKVTKV
-183 VTDKGEYPAEMVV
+183 VTDKGEYPAELVV

-212 AMHPN
+212 EMHPN

-239 TLIQYNPGKTE
+239 TLIKYNPGNTE
-250 VNISLATNARRQGRY
+250 VNIALATNARRQGRY
-265 AVKNLV
+265 AAKNLV
-271 DAKFPFPGVQGSSAL
+271 EANNPFPGVQGSSAL
-286 RVFNYK
+286 RVFDYK

-297 LNDQMASRLGI
+297 LNDQMADRLKI
-308 KTQSVLLDQATLMD
+308 ETKSVLLDQDTLMD
-322 FVPENM
+322 FIPADR

-347 AQVMSKKDLTANIN
+347 GQIMSKEDLTANIN

-373 DQLAYAD
+373 EQLAYAD

-402 QQENEAKS
+402 EQEK

>member
-16 MTAEEMEQ
+16 MTAEEMEK

-33 EITKVVP
+33 EITKVMP
-40 DKHEVEV
+40 DQHEVEV
-47 LDHISGQTRTE
+47 LDHVSGETRKE

-80 LKNIETMRGRQ
+80 LENIETMRGRQ
-91 DTIDLR
+91 DTIDLKL
-97 IHSVDPDIQNV
+97 HSVDPDIQNV

-114 YIGIEAAEAFAK
+114 YIGIEAAEAFAM

-140 LGVYLDQSFTDILE
+140 LGVYLDQDFTDILE
-154 KEMTENGITLAMEE
+154 KEMTDNGMHLAMEE
-168 KVMEFVGEDGKVKKV
+168 KVVEFIGDAGKVTKV
-183 VTDKGEYPAEMVV
+183 VTDKGEYPAELVV

-212 AMHPN
+212 EMHPN

-225 MRTSAEDVFAVGDA
+225 MRTSGEDVFAVGDA
-239 TLIQYNPGKTE
+239 TLIKYNPGNTE
-250 VNISLATNARRQGRY
+250 VNIALATNARRQGRY
-265 AVKNLV
+265 AAKNLV
-271 DAKFPFPGVQGSSAL
+271 EANAPFPGVQGSSAL
-286 RVFNYK
+286 RVFDYK

-297 LNDQMASRLGI
+297 LNDQMADRLKI
-308 KTQSVLLDQATLMD
+308 ETKSVLLDQDTLMD
-322 FVPENM
+322 FIPADR

-347 AQVMSKKDLTANIN
+347 GQIMSKEDLTANIN

-373 DQLAYAD
+373 EQLAYAD

-402 QQENEAKS
+402 EQEK

>member
-16 MTAEEMEQ
+16 MTAEEMER

-33 EITKVVP
+33 EITKVIP

-47 LDHISGQTRTE
+47 LDHVSGETRTE
-58 SYDKLI
+58 AYDKLI

-74 PVPGHE
+74 PVPGHD

-91 DTIDLR
+91 DTIDLKL
-97 IHSVDPDIQNV
+97 HSVDPDIQNV

-126 AGKNVTVVDIITRP
+126 AGKKVTLVDIITRP
-140 LGVYLDQSFTDILE
+140 LGVYLDKEFTDILE
-154 KEMTENGITLAMEE
+154 KEMTDNGMTLAMEE
-168 KVMEFVGEDGKVKKV
+168 KVVEFVGEDGKVSKV

-212 AMHPN
+212 DMHPN

-239 TLIQYNPGKTE
+239 TLIQYNPAQTT
-250 VNISLATNARRQGRY
+250 VNIALATNARRQGRY
-265 AVKNLV
+265 AVKNLEE
-271 DAKFPFPGVQGSSAL
+271 AKYPFPGVQGSSAL
-286 RVFNYK
+286 RVFDYK

-297 LNDQMASRLGI
+297 LNDQMADRLKI
-308 KTQSVLLDQATLMD
+308 KTKSVLLDQETLMD
-322 FVPENM
+322 FVPADM
-328 KERMLFKLVYDPAT
+328 KERMLFKLVYDPET
-342 HEILG
+342 HAILG
-347 AQVMSKKDLTANIN
+347 AQIMSKKDLTANIN

-373 DQLAYAD
+373 EQLAYAD

-402 QQENEAKS
+402 QQENEA

>member
-16 MTAEEMEQ
+16 MTAEEMEK

-33 EITKVVP
+33 EITKVIP

-47 LDHISGQTRTE
+47 LDHVSGETRKET
-58 SYDKLI
+58 YDKLI

-74 PVPGHE
+74 PVPGHDLE
-80 LKNIETMRGRQ
+80 NIETMRGRQ
-91 DTIDLR
+91 DTIDLKL
-97 IHSVDPDIQNV
+97 HSVDPEIENV

-126 AGKNVTVVDIITRP
+126 AGKKVTLVDIITRP
-140 LGVYLDQSFTDILE
+140 LGVYLDEEFTDILE
-154 KEMTENGITLAMEE
+154 KEMTDNGMNLAMEE
-168 KVMEFVGEDGKVKKV
+168 KVVEFVGKNGKVSKV
-183 VTDKGEYPAEMVV
+183 VTDKGEYPAELVV

-212 AMHPN
+212 ELHPN

-239 TLIQYNPGKTE
+239 TLIRYNPSQTS
-250 VNISLATNARRQGRY
+250 VNIALATNARRQGRY
-265 AVKNLV
+265 AAKNLQE
-271 DAKFPFPGVQGSSAL
+271 AKHPFPGVQGSSAL
-286 RVFNYK
+286 RVFDYK

-297 LNDQMASRLGI
+297 LNDQMADRLEI
-308 KTQSVLLDQATLMD
+308 KTKSVLLDQDTLMN
-322 FVPENM
+322 FVPADM
-328 KERMLFKLVYDPAT
+328 KERMLFKLVYDPETLA
-342 HEILG
+342 ILG
-347 AQVMSKKDLTANIN
+347 AQIMSKKDLTANIN
-361 AISIAIQTKFTI
+361 AVSIAIQTKFTI
-373 DQLAYAD
+373 EQLAYAD

-389 PWNLLNMAGLKAL
+389 PWNLLNMAGFKAL
-402 QQENEAKS
+402 QQENQG

>member
-16 MTAEEMEQ
+16 MTAEEMEK

-33 EITKVVP
+33 EITKVMP
-40 DKHEVEV
+40 DQHEVEV
-47 LDHISGQTRTE
+47 LDHVSGQTRKE

-91 DTIDLR
+91 DTIDLKL
-97 IHSVDPDIQNV
+97 HSVDPDIQNV

-114 YIGIEAAEAFAK
+114 YIGIEAAEAFAM

-140 LGVYLDQSFTDILE
+140 LGVYLDQDFTDILE
-154 KEMTENGITLAMEE
+154 KEMTENGMHLAMEE
-168 KVMEFVGEDGKVKKV
+168 KVVEFIGDAGKVTKV
-183 VTDKGEYPAEMVV
+183 VTDKGEYPAELVV

-212 AMHPN
+212 EMHPN

-239 TLIQYNPGKTE
+239 TLIKYNPGNTD
-250 VNISLATNARRQGRY
+250 VNIALATNARRQGRY
-265 AVKNLV
+265 AAKNLV
-271 DAKFPFPGVQGSSAL
+271 EANNPFPGVQGSSAL
-286 RVFNYK
+286 RVFDYK

-297 LNDQMASRLGI
+297 LNDQMADRLNI
-308 KTQSVLLDQATLMD
+308 ETKSVLLDQDTLMD
-322 FVPENM
+322 FIPADR

-347 AQVMSKKDLTANIN
+347 GQIMSKEDLTANIN

-373 DQLAYAD
+373 EQLAYAD

-402 QQENEAKS
+402 EQEK

>member
-16 MTAEEMEQ
+16 MTAEEMEK

-33 EITKVVP
+33 EITKVMP
-40 DKHEVEV
+40 DQHEVEV
-47 LDHISGQTRTE
+47 LDHVSGETRKE

-80 LKNIETMRGRQ
+80 LENIETMRGRQ
-91 DTIDLR
+91 DTIDLKL
-97 IHSVDPDIQNV
+97 HSVDPDIQNV

-114 YIGIEAAEAFAK
+114 YIGIEAAEAFAM

-140 LGVYLDQSFTDILE
+140 LGVYLDQDFTDILE
-154 KEMTENGITLAMEE
+154 KEMTDNGMHLAMEE
-168 KVMEFVGEDGKVKKV
+168 KVVEFIGDAGKVTKV
-183 VTDKGEYPAEMVV
+183 VTDKGEYPAELVV

-212 AMHPN
+212 EMHPN

-239 TLIQYNPGKTE
+239 TLIKYNPGNTE
-250 VNISLATNARRQGRY
+250 VNIALATNARRQGRY
-265 AVKNLV
+265 AAKNLV
-271 DAKFPFPGVQGSSAL
+271 EANAPFPGVQGSSAL
-286 RVFNYK
+286 RVFDYK

-297 LNDQMASRLGI
+297 LNDQMADRLKI
-308 KTQSVLLDQATLMD
+308 ETKSVLLDQDTLMD
-322 FVPENM
+322 FIPADR

-347 AQVMSKKDLTANIN
+347 GQIMSKEDLTANIN

-373 DQLAYAD
+373 EQLAYAD

-402 QQENEAKS
+402 EQEK

>member
-16 MTAEEMEQ
+16 MTAEEMEK

-33 EITKVVP
+33 EITKVMP
-40 DKHEVEV
+40 DQHEVEV
-47 LDHISGQTRTE
+47 LDHVSGQTRKE

-80 LKNIETMRGRQ
+80 LENIETMRGRQ
-91 DTIDLR
+91 DTIDLKL
-97 IHSVDPDIQNV
+97 HSVDPDIQNV

-114 YIGIEAAEAFAK
+114 YIGIEAAEAFAM

-140 LGVYLDQSFTDILE
+140 LGVYLDQDFTDILE
-154 KEMTENGITLAMEE
+154 KEMTENGMHLAMEE
-168 KVMEFVGEDGKVKKV
+168 KVVEFIGDAGKVTKV
-183 VTDKGEYPAEMVV
+183 VTDKGEYPAELVV

-212 AMHPN
+212 EMHPN

-239 TLIQYNPGKTE
+239 TLIKYNPGNTE
-250 VNISLATNARRQGRY
+250 VNIALATNARRQGRY
-265 AVKNLV
+265 AAKNLV
-271 DAKFPFPGVQGSSAL
+271 EANNPFPGVQGSSAL
-286 RVFNYK
+286 RVFDYK

-297 LNDQMASRLGI
+297 LNDQMADRLKI
-308 KTQSVLLDQATLMD
+308 ETKSVLLDQDTLMD
-322 FVPENM
+322 FIPADR

-347 AQVMSKKDLTANIN
+347 GQIMSKEDLTANIN

-373 DQLAYAD
+373 EQLAYAD

-402 QQENEAKS
+402 EQEK